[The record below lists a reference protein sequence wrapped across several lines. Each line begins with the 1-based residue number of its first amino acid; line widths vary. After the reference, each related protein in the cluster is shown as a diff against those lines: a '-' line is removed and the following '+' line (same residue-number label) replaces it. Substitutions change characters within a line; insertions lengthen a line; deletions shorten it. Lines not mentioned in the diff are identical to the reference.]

1 MSQHGAEPE
10 SRAAFLAAHLRAVAA
25 APAITAEVT
34 AGHNLAHATG
44 WQGKLARLVRGWLP
58 RPDMVYTR
66 PADAAVVDR
75 FLARATQGGTHGF
88 VLNIGSGNKDY
99 GPRCVNLDIFA
110 AQHVHVQATS
120 DAIPFPD
127 RIFEGV
133 MSLAVLEHVP
143 DERAV
148 LAECLRVLKPG
159 GWCLHAV
166 PFIQGFHAVPDDY
179 RRLTRSG
186 LRALFGKDFKEVECG
201 ILAGPASGAAWVMRE
216 FMATLTAGRSVLLY
230 NAGMLFWGWVFWPV
244 KFLDFFLARSPFA
257 QQVASGVYYLGRRK

>member
-1 MSQHGAEPE
+1 MSQPSAEPE
-10 SRAAFLAAHLRAVAA
+10 DRAAFLAAHLRPST
-25 APAITAEVT
+25 APPTITAEVT
-34 AGHNLAHATG
+34 SGHNLAHAPG
-44 WQGKLARLVRGWLP
+44 WKGRLARTVRRCVP

-66 PADAAVVDR
+66 KADAAVVDR
-75 FLARATQGGTHGF
+75 FLRHATADGTRGY

-110 AQHVHVQATS
+110 AEHVHVQATS
-120 DAIPFPD
+120 DDIPFPD
-127 RIFEGV
+127 GIFDGV

-143 DERAV
+143 DERVV

-186 LRALFGKDFKEVECG
+186 LRALFGKDFDEIECG
-201 ILAGPASGAAWVMRE
+201 ILAGPASGAAWIMRE
-216 FMATLTAGRSVLLY
+216 FMATLTAGRSVILY
-230 NAGMLFWGWVFWPV
+230 NAGMLFWGWVFWPI
-244 KFLDFFLARSPFA
+244 KFLDIFLARSPFA